1 MIGVC
6 VHCVCECVCVACVYV
21 CVCVCVCVHVCVC
34 VCVCV
39 CQHLAYPK
47 AHILT
52 VSSDTMR
59 ATVKK
64 RQWIFVCCVCE
75 CIYSM

>member
-6 VHCVCECVCVACVYV
+6 VHCVCECVCVAHA
-21 CVCVCVCVHVCVC
+21 CVCVCVCVRACVRA
-34 VCVCV
+34 

-59 ATVKK
+59 ATVKR
-64 RQWIFVCCVCE
+64 RQWIFMCCVCE